1 MGVAGIEYTKA
12 HIEAALFRSAGV
24 PLKSYAY
31 GPATNPDSSAP
42 GSNRNYKPSGKKVG
56 HVYIHVKGGGDDT
69 TGRQSDLANRS
80 RFADLETTIGALV
93 EAMKHVDVKAALQRL
108 DALASPQEW
117 LHGAH
122 AIPVTGA
129 WYGYPRNSGAL
140 RKIKTIAINLRSH
153 GDALFISSV
162 YPEGFQTYADVLSGS

>member
-1 MGVAGIEYTKA
+1 MAVNSPERFVAASILAIVFVGWPIQAIEE
-12 HIEAALFRSAGV
+12 EA
-24 PLKSYAY
+24 
-31 GPATNPDSSAP
+31 
-42 GSNRNYKPSGKKVG
+42 PSGARW
-56 HVYIHVKGGGDDT
+56 IEWANDAGDACER
-69 TGRQSDLANRS
+69 GDLTR
-80 RFADLETTIGALV
+80 
-93 EAMKHVDVKAALQRL
+93 AAARL